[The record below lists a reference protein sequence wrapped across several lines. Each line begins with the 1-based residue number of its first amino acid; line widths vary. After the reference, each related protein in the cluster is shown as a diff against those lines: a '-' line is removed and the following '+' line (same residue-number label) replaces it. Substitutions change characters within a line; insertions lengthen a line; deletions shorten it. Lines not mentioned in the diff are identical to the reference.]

1 MQKTLLATMLAAGA
15 GLALAACAQPADDQ
29 GGSLPLVDDEP
40 YMDAG
45 HQPPDPTPQPD
56 AGPPESCTDQGS
68 FDLEVFAAEI
78 FPILNGDIDL
88 NDPDSDEVLTGCT
101 RGPCHGQQRPGSLTL
116 DDSRPL
122 EESLGSFACYVDL
135 RRPKRSQL
143 IVCPS
148 GDERCAVLPHPG
160 GDLLLPGDL
169 NRERI
174 LEYIRDSRP

>member
-1 MQKTLLATMLAAGA
+1 MLAALA
-15 GLALAACAQPADDQ
+15 GLGPVACAEPAEDQ
-29 GGSLPLVDDEP
+29 DGSRPLVEHEEP
-40 YMDAG
+40 SCDAG
-45 HQPPDPTPQPD
+45 LPDPDPDPDPD
-56 AGPPESCTDQGS
+56 AGPPESCADQGN
-68 FDLEVFAAEI
+68 FDPDVFATEI

-88 NDPDSDEVLTGCT
+88 NDPDSDQVLTGCT

-135 RRPKRSQL
+135 ARPKRSQV

-148 GDERCAVLPHPG
+148 GDERCATFPHPG
-160 GDLLLPGDL
+160 ADLLLPGDL

-174 LEYIRDSRP
+174 LDYIRDSRP